1 MVLKAEVRI
10 VKWFN
15 DSCCNGIVLS
25 TRVRLARNIKDY
37 PFSLKMTKQQK
48 VSMIKDVRD
57 VFEKYGT
64 DRYNYL
70 DLTTK
75 SDIEKNILVEEH
87 LISREFAI
95 LAPSE
100 PRMLVYDENN
110 NISVMIGEEDHLRIQ
125 TIKPGFAIYDAYEL
139 SLSLD
144 KMLSKGLEFAFDDK
158 YGYLTCCPSNTGTG
172 MRISCML
179 HLPLLTRNDY
189 IRSVIEYCSRAGLT
203 VRGFFGEGSNADGEI
218 YQISNQITLGISEEE
233 TLKRLEEAIN
243 IIVKKE
249 MQLREQI
256 STSGEKITDK
266 LWRSYGILS
275 NARCIDSKE
284 FLSLWSDCML
294 AKECGII
301 EALSEINLVKI
312 MIECMPAHIISLS
325 DSANDP
331 NKRDIIRAER
341 IRTFLNK

>member
-1 MVLKAEVRI
+1 M
-10 VKWFN
+10 KWFN
-15 DSCCNGIVLS
+15 DTCCNGIVLS
-25 TRVRLARNIKDY
+25 TRVRLARNITDY
-37 PFSLKMTKQQK
+37 PFTSKMTKQQK
-48 VSMIKDVRD
+48 ASMIKDIKD

-64 DRYNYL
+64 NRYNYI
-70 DLTTK
+70 DFSTK
-75 SDIEKNILVEEH
+75 SDVEKNILVEEH
-87 LISREFAI
+87 LISRDFAV

-110 NISVMIGEEDHLRIQ
+110 NVSVMVGEEDHLRIQ
-125 TIKPGFAIYDAYEL
+125 AIKPGFAIHDAYEL
-139 SLSLD
+139 SSSLD
-144 KMLSKGLEFAFDDK
+144 KMLSQGIEFAFDDK

-172 MRISCML
+172 MRVSCML

-218 YQISNQITLGISEEE
+218 YQISNQITLGISEED
-233 TLKRLEEAIN
+233 TIKRLEEAIN

-249 MQLREQI
+249 SMLREKI
-256 STSGEKITDK
+256 SVSDEKITDK

-294 AKECGII
+294 AKDCRLIDE
-301 EALSEINLVKI
+301 LSEINLVKI
-312 MIECMPAHIISLS
+312 MIESMPAHIIKSH
-325 DSANDP
+325 DNANDSF
-331 NKRDIIRAER
+331 KRDIIRAER
-341 IRTFLNK
+341 IRNFLKRVK